1 MLITYL
7 GTMVLRFLG
16 TKKGIQNKLQE
27 VHHVCC
33 LKVLLLTLS
42 AQATG
47 RIIVDTHAFNRFS
60 QFTRI
65 RSNGFKETDAV
76 NVEEEAPNA
85 LMNGT
90 QGGGLIV
97 STSKP
102 KVKLSESLHLI
113 SFPLV
118 RGYSLKSK
126 RWMAFFVDT
135 VAPIQWNEDAFSSLV
150 LPADK
155 KDLIMSISECQT
167 QSDEGFDDVI
177 AGKGKGV
184 VMLLSDPPGVGKTLT
199 AESVSENM
207 KTPLYIM
214 SAGDLGVQSDQV
226 EQRLSKV
233 MEMVHNWNAVLLLD
247 ECDVFLEARSTHD
260 LERNKLVSIFL
271 RTLEYY
277 EGILFLTTN
286 RQNNI
291 DAAFQSRIHVSLAY
305 SELSDDSKK
314 KVWKNF
320 LTQGRAKHELTE
332 TDLEE
337 LSKEKLNGRQL
348 KNVLKTARLLVRK
361 RGGLL
366 RRDII
371 ETVLAIE
378 KGRR

>member
-1 MLITYL
+1 
-7 GTMVLRFLG
+7 
-16 TKKGIQNKLQE
+16 
-27 VHHVCC
+27 
-33 LKVLLLTLS
+33 
-42 AQATG
+42 
-47 RIIVDTHAFNRFS
+47 
-60 QFTRI
+60 
-65 RSNGFKETDAV
+65 
-76 NVEEEAPNA
+76 
-85 LMNGT
+85 MNGT
-90 QGGGLIV
+90 QGSGLIIP
-97 STSKP
+97 TSKP

-113 SFPLV
+113 FFPLV

-126 RWMAFFVDT
+126 RWMAFFVDL

-150 LPADK
+150 LPPDK
-155 KDLIMSISECQT
+155 KDLVMSISECQT

-177 AGKGKGV
+177 AGKGKGI
-184 VMLLSDPPGVGKTLT
+184 VMLLSGPPGVGKTLT

-233 MEMVHNWNAVLLLD
+233 MQMVHNWNAVLLLD

-320 LTQGRAKHELTE
+320 LTQGRAKHELIE

-337 LSKEKLNGRQL
+337 LSKEKLNGRQI

-361 RGGLL
+361 RGGVL
-366 RRDII
+366 RRDVI

-378 KGRR
+378 KGQR